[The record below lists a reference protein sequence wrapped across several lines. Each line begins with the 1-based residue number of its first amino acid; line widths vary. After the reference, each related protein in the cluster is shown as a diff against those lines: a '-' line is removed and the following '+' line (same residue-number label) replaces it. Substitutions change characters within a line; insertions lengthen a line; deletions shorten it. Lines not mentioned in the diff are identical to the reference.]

1 MTTITTWN
9 KRLKKVYTEVKEIEP
24 LLTAAIKQYESMY
37 SHGVKKIMH
46 ANLKEIMAGVPKE
59 EAVELLGSKL
69 LDVFEWDDILPVEK
83 YSKFNALVWAKRI
96 QRELNQKEEVIKYYR
111 NRLWK
116 IHSLLEKLE
125 ATYRKNYEKKK
136 VRKVFELM
144 HQVTYLIFLRPQR
157 VSDIA
162 YLIEMCFFTMTKN
175 DFLSL
180 LSIDHS
186 KERAE
191 EVKSHID
198 SIPAKVDFN
207 TFCHFVHDWVLEDE
221 NNDLFFT
228 ILSHTNVE
236 AAVQRYDKYKLDQA
250 K

>member
-9 KRLKKVYTEVKEIEP
+9 KRLKKVYREVKEIAP
-24 LLTAAIKQYESMY
+24 LLTAAIKQYESVY
-37 SHGVKKIMH
+37 SHGVKKIMQ

-59 EAVELLGSKL
+59 EAVKFLGPKL
-69 LDVFEWDDILPVEK
+69 LEVFEWDNVLPVEK
-83 YSKFNALVWAKRI
+83 YSKFNALIWAKRI
-96 QRELNQKEEVIKYYR
+96 QRELDQQDEVIRYYR

-125 ATYRKNYEKKK
+125 EAYRKNDEKKK

-144 HQVTYLIFLRPQR
+144 HQVTYLIFLRPIR

-162 YLIEMCFFTMTKN
+162 KLIELSFFPMSKN
-175 DFLSL
+175 EFLSL
-180 LSIDHS
+180 LTIDRS
-186 KERAE
+186 KDRAE

-198 SIPAKVDFN
+198 SIPKQVDFN
-207 TFCHFVHDWVLEDE
+207 TFRHFVHDWVLEDE
-221 NNDLFFT
+221 NHDVFFS

-236 AAVQRYDKYKLDQA
+236 AAVQRYEKNKLDQA

>member
-1 MTTITTWN
+1 MTTISTWN

-37 SHGVKKIMH
+37 SHGVKKIMQS
-46 ANLKEIMAGVPKE
+46 NLKEIMAGVPKE
-59 EAVELLGSKL
+59 EAIELLGPKL

-96 QRELNQKEEVIKYYR
+96 QRELDQQDEVILYYR

-116 IHSLLEKLE
+116 IYYLLEKLE
-125 ATYRKNYEKKK
+125 KVYGKNYEKKK
-136 VRKVFELM
+136 VRKVDELM
-144 HQVTYLIFLRPQR
+144 YKVTHLILLRTEH
-157 VSDIA
+157 VVDIA
-162 YLIEMCFFTMTKN
+162 RLIKFSFFPMTKN
-175 DFLSL
+175 EFLSL

-186 KERAE
+186 KERAG
-191 EVKSHID
+191 EVKSYID
-198 SIPAKVDFN
+198 SIPAEVDFN

-221 NNDLFFT
+221 NNDVFFT
-228 ILSHTNVE
+228 ILSHINVE
-236 AAVQRYDKYKLDQA
+236 AVSLRYDKYKLDKA